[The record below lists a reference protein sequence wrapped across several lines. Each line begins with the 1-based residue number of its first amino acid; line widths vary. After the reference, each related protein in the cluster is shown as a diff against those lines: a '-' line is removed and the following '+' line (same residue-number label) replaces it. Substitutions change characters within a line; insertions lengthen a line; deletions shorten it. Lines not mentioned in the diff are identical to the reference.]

1 MPVTELSHN
10 ERHGIDPKRVFNL
23 EAFGIAT
30 IIASALVMVGVA
42 YSIW

>member
-1 MPVTELSHN
+1 MAF
-10 ERHGIDPKRVFNL
+10 DPRRVFNL